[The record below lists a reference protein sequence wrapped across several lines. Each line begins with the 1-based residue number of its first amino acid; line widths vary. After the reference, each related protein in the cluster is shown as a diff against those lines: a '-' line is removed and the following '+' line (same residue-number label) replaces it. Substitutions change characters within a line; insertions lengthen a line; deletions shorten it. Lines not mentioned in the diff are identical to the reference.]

1 MIYIETSRLILRDW
15 KDSDVKPFQEMNSN
29 LKTMEFFLKTLTA
42 DESLDFL
49 KRIKQEFVEKGYGL
63 YAVELKKTG
72 RFLGYTGFHYTDMQ
86 TDFAPCVEI
95 GWRYLP
101 EAWEHGYATEAAQ
114 ACLVYAREKLKLKEI
129 YSFTAMANKRSANVM
144 KKLGMSYQKNFFHPA
159 VPEKH
164 WLREHVLYKINL

>member
-1 MIYIETSRLILRDW
+1 
-15 KDSDVKPFQEMNSN
+15 
-29 LKTMEFFLKTLTA
+29 
-42 DESLDFL
+42 
-49 KRIKQEFVEKGYGL
+49 
-63 YAVELKKTG
+63 
-72 RFLGYTGFHYTDMQ
+72 MQ

-129 YSFTAMANKRSANVM
+129 YSFTAVANKRSANVM